1 MSNTQT
7 ERQKAVENSVK
18 MIALARKICEMADES
33 VEEFDKEL
41 NEMCDKWH
49 EKFADMDAAD
59 LARFM
64 LTDLVD
70 QIMEEG
76 EQ

>member
-1 MSNTQT
+1 MSRNQT

-41 NEMCDKWH
+41 NELCDKWH
-49 EKFADMDAAD
+49 TKFANMDAAD

-64 LTDLVD
+64 LSDLVD

-76 EQ
+76 E